1 MDKRQLRKEILS
13 KRALMPSQIRKN
25 AESHI
30 YPVLF
35 ELDAFK
41 KSHVI
46 SSFVSFR
53 DEVEMDIINQK
64 ILKNKMTLVL
74 PYIDMETKTM
84 TFHIVNA
91 LEELKINNFGILEP
105 NPKLHPQ
112 IDIDQIDLVL
122 TPGVA
127 FDLHGYRVG
136 YGGGFYDRFFSEIKK
151 AIPKVGIAF
160 ELQVVNTLEPEIHD
174 LPVTHLITE
183 SGLRSFVK

>member
-13 KRALMPSQIRKN
+13 KRALVPLQARKN
-25 AESHI
+25 AENSI
-30 YPVLF
+30 YSLLF
-35 ELDAFK
+35 ELDDFK
-41 KSHVI
+41 KSHII

-53 DEVEMDIINQK
+53 DEVEMQIINQK
-64 ILKNKMTLVL
+64 IIKDKMTLVL
-74 PYIDMETKTM
+74 PYIDMATKTM
-84 TFHIVNA
+84 TFHIVKA

-112 IDIDQIDLVL
+112 IDINQIDLIL

-127 FDLHGYRVG
+127 FDLRGYRIG

-151 AIPKVGIAF
+151 TIPKIGIAF
-160 ELQVVNTLEPEIHD
+160 EVQVVDTLEPEMHD

-183 SGLRSFVK
+183 CGLRSFVD